1 MRAALFAALVGLALA
16 HAQSGSPAMER
27 FLQET
32 RLLEERIPGYAGTY
46 YDRERK
52 AYVVRIVPGL
62 NTELKR
68 TLHNRA
74 NAVLFGSQLRLPKQL
89 ALEYTQILFELRL
102 ADVHDT
108 ERPVLFEAGK
118 YTWSQHYTWWK
129 KIYDFWSSPRSMA
142 PYGYDQ
148 WPKGC
153 ILSSFGRDVKQDR
166 SYVFVLK
173 DRCGDTFLQDF
184 LKAINEQLGI
194 PADAIGFIYLDKPM
208 QLLSTPSPN
217 TP

>member
-1 MRAALFAALVGLALA
+1 VGLVFGIVLA
-16 HAQSGSPAMER
+16 TGPTTDRVLREIK
-27 FLQET
+27 
-32 RLLEERIPGYAGTY
+32 LLEERIPGYSGMY

-52 AYVVRIVPGL
+52 AYVVRIVPEL
-62 NTELKR
+62 NTDIKR
-68 TLHNRA
+68 ALHNRA
-74 NAVLFGSQLRLPKQL
+74 NVVLFGSELSLPKQL
-89 ALEYTQILFELRL
+89 ALEYSQILFELRL

-142 PYGYDQ
+142 SYGYDQ

-173 DRCGDTFLQDF
+173 DRCGGTFLQDF
-184 LKAINEQLGI
+184 LRAINEQLGI
-194 PADAIGFIYLDKPM
+194 PTGAIGFIYLDKPM
-208 QLLSTPSPN
+208 QLLSAPSPN